1 MLYSPADVPLHSQS
15 RGAGPAETPRLGSE
29 GNGVRHRLLLLLSS
43 IVVMV
48 GTVVWSPTETGA
60 QSQVVRVDPPVSA
73 LPAAPAVRNVAA
85 PTPLA
90 DYAFY
95 PPPTAGTQPLRL
107 LVVLH
112 GMGGSGPDMA
122 AGLLAHA
129 QGWAVLAPTMPYR
142 DFRDP
147 ELVRQ
152 DGALLPRLKALID
165 ALPARTGLTFEPKVT
180 LFGFSR
186 GSQEAIRFSL
196 MFPDVTL
203 GVAGLSAGSYT
214 LPSTTYKAGAADP
227 ARLLPYPFG
236 TGDVATICGR
246 AFDPDAAR
254 RVSYWIGVG
263 GSDNR
268 VEDVP
273 RQWDQYVGDDR
284 VERAKRYVDVLQRFG
299 APATFALFP
308 NTDHEVTDAMR
319 ADAVGFLASLA
330 AS

>member
-1 MLYSPADVPLHSQS
+1 M
-15 RGAGPAETPRLGSE
+15 
-29 GNGVRHRLLLLLSS
+29 RHRLLLLLGSL
-43 IVVMV
+43 
-48 GTVVWSPTETGA
+48 TVVLGTLLSSPRQTGA
-60 QSQVVRVDPPVSA
+60 QDQFVRVDPPVNSLPSTPT
-73 LPAAPAVRNVAA
+73 LPAIRNVAPA
-85 PTPLA
+85 PLA
-90 DYAFY
+90 DVAFY
-95 PPPTAGTQPLRL
+95 PPTSVGTQAVRL

-122 AGLLAHA
+122 AGLLPLARA

-152 DGALLPRLKALID
+152 DGALLPRLKATID
-165 ALPARTGLTFEPKVT
+165 ALPGQTGLTIEPRVM

-196 MFPDVTL
+196 MFPDATL

-214 LPSTTYKAGAADP
+214 LPNTTYKAVATDP
-227 ARLLPYPFG
+227 AKLLPYPFG

-246 AFDPDAAR
+246 PFDADAAR

-263 GSDNR
+263 ASDDR

-273 RQWDQYVGDDR
+273 RQWDQYIGDDR
-284 VERAKRYVDVLQRFG
+284 VERAKRYVGVLQQFG
-299 APATFALFP
+299 AQATFESFP
-308 NTDHEVTDAMR
+308 NAGHEVTDTMR
-319 ADAVGFLASLA
+319 AEAVSFLAALVS
-330 AS
+330 